1 MDSRLSPRGV
11 LPEITARAL
20 MAETADEQSTI
31 LAEIEAG
38 EVQIVYTTPEK
49 LSASHSSPASRHANG
64 RKAVV
69 NE

>member
-1 MDSRLSPRGV
+1 
-11 LPEITARAL
+11 

-49 LSASHSSPASRHANG
+49 LSASHSEPSLPG
-64 RKAVV
+64 L
-69 NE
+69 